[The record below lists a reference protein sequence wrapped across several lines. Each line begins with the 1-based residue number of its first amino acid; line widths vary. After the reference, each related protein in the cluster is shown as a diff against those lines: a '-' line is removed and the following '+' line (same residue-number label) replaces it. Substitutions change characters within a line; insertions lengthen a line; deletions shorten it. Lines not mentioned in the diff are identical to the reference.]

1 MLLDFTIGLGLMDL
15 RVKVF
20 VGAILVLLSAGL
32 GCFQPVEGQGQGQ
45 VVILS
50 HSSFIDIF
58 GYYDVVGEVKNVGDQ
73 PVEWVTVTATFYDS
87 EGQVVGTNSAYTY
100 LEVLLPGRKSPF
112 KIVETE
118 SAVIEKITNYS
129 LKVSFQQSA
138 GLPMGLQI
146 VSNSSYVD
154 EFGWFHVTGEIKN
167 IGTATANY
175 VEVIGT
181 FYDAEGTVVYAFS
194 ANPEPR
200 ILEPNQKASF
210 ELVVGD
216 KSRADLIS
224 SYELTAE
231 SEEYAIIPEFPLHTL
246 ILTLT
251 TLILALFAI
260 HGRVKEQVS
269 FRK

>member
-1 MLLDFTIGLGLMDL
+1 MLLDFTIGLVVMDL

-32 GCFQPVEGQGQGQ
+32 GYFRPVESQGQGQ

-50 HSSFIDIF
+50 HSSFIDTF
-58 GYYDVVGEVKNVGDQ
+58 GYYDVVGEVKNVADQ

-87 EGQVVGTNSAYTY
+87 EGQVIGTRSAYTY

-118 SAVIEKITNYS
+118 SAVIEKIANYS
-129 LKVSFQQSA
+129 LKVSFFQQSA

-146 VSNSSYVD
+146 VSNSSFVD
-154 EFGWFHVTGEIKN
+154 KFGWFHVTGEIKN
-167 IGTATANY
+167 IGTTTANY
-175 VEVIGT
+175 IEVIGT

-194 ANPEPR
+194 ASPEPR

-216 KSRADLIS
+216 KSRAALIL

-231 SEEYAIIPEFPLHTL
+231 PEEYAIIPEFPLQTIIL
-246 ILTLT
+246 ILTTRL
-251 TLILALFAI
+251 L
-260 HGRVKEQVS
+260 GVNDRVIDAS
-269 FRK
+269 